1 MSDIKKNIKVVPN
14 FPIPGVSF
22 KDITPILE
30 NKVLFK
36 KALLQMADL
45 FNTNFSDVDVIVG
58 IESRGFIFASVLAFH
73 LQKPLHLVRKKGKLP
88 PDGLVRVISQSEYAT
103 VELETKKGKG
113 KALIVDDV
121 LATGGTLKAAQ
132 ELLEK
137 AGFTNAGSLFFI
149 NLKYLNTESH
159 YKTQSLVEYENQL
172 DA

>member
-1 MSDIKKNIKVVPN
+1 MSAIRNKIKIVPN
-14 FPIPGVSF
+14 FPVQGVSF

-30 NKVLFK
+30 DEVLFK
-36 KALLQMADL
+36 QALLAMADL
-45 FNTNFSDVDVIVG
+45 FNKHFKNVDVIVG

-73 LQKPLHLVRKKGKLP
+73 FHKPLHLIRKKGKLP
-88 PDGLVRVISQSEYAT
+88 PDGLVSVVSQSEYSK

-137 AGFTNAGSLFFI
+137 AGFTNVGSLFLI
-149 NLKYLNTESH
+149 NLLYLNKGSKYIH
-159 YKTQSLVEYENQL
+159 KSLVEYENPE
-172 DA
+172 